1 MKFTYLMID
10 NTTAVDSFSTC
21 VEKMNA
27 QYVGKFLSENTIE
40 ATMLDLYLKDFV
52 AITLQPTSDLE
63 AQVRLV
69 FCNCS
74 TWLQNV
80 SWAPLY
86 FSTYLPTCHAFHMSI
101 IYDTWSWSLS
111 DNW

>member
-40 ATMLDLYLKDFV
+40 AAMLDLYLKDFV

-69 FCNCS
+69 LCNCS
-74 TWLQNV
+74 T
-80 SWAPLY
+80 
-86 FSTYLPTCHAFHMSI
+86 
-101 IYDTWSWSLS
+101 
-111 DNW
+111 